1 MNKESQEKYLQ
12 KLAKRNVCDGI
23 LREPRLYFDQLAFP
37 VGTSEVRSA
46 PECFRNGEQFPVV
59 ITHICMQMRRNEG
72 GAGNPAQGDERLI
85 SRYGVR
91 FRNADSFYMSSRF
104 VQIPLFHNVNA
115 SASPVVTQGQVT
127 WNFPF
132 VVPLGQ
138 RDSFVV
144 DTQLFAAPVSTRP
157 VSVAFNGLG
166 RASRRPYQLSSTI
179 NLNNAVQQQL
189 DPSDFRNDGAEVID
203 ITQMT
208 AFVGANDADN
218 DPVGNIRE
226 ARFGIRQTG
235 NGTNANWQSGP
246 NTGSL
251 LAPGPLWGP
260 DVGRCVIHRLP
271 GDGWVFD
278 PGQGVS
284 VDMISS
290 DTARAVEEAI
300 DISMC
305 GYIVVT

>member
-23 LREPRLYFDQLAFP
+23 LREPRLFFDQLVFP
-37 VGTSEVRSA
+37 VGTAEVRNN
-46 PECFRNGEQFPVV
+46 PETFRNGEQFPVV
-59 ITHICMQMRRNEG
+59 ITHVLMTMRRNEG
-72 GAGNPAQGDERLI
+72 GGGVPAQGDERLI

-91 FRNADSFYMSSRF
+91 IRNADSFYMSSRY
-104 VQIPLFHNVNA
+104 VQIPLWHNVNA
-115 SASPVVTQGQVT
+115 SASPVVTQGSAT

-144 DTQLFAAPVSTRP
+144 DAQLFAVPSTPRP
-157 VSVAFNGLG
+157 VSVAFNGVG
-166 RASRRPYQLSSTI
+166 RASRRPYQLSSTA
-179 NLNNAVQQQL
+179 NLANAVQAQL
-189 DPSDFRNDGAEVID
+189 DPADFRNDGAEVID
-203 ITQMT
+203 ITQMV
-208 AFVGANDADN
+208 AFVGAESEAN

-235 NGTNANWQSGP
+235 NGTNRNWQSGP
-246 NTGSL
+246 NAGSL

-260 DVGRCVIHRLP
+260 DVGRSVIHRLP

-278 PGQGVS
+278 PGQGVT

-290 DTARAVEEAI
+290 DLTRAYEEAI
-300 DISMC
+300 DISML
-305 GYIVVT
+305 GYVVVT